1 MNVHIHTHTHAY
13 THTYTPE
20 YTHKNHKI
28 NEPTG
33 VADVAQLVS
42 GVIVYMLEVPSSVL

>member
-1 MNVHIHTHTHAY
+1 MNVHIHTHTCIY
-13 THTYTPE
+13 TYIHTE

-28 NEPTG
+28 NEPAG

-42 GVIVYMLEVPSSVL
+42 GVIASMLEVPSSVL